1 MNLMHVKWPQDFR
14 FSPRGPFGAS
24 ESNGSDESK
33 AAAPP
38 KKAMTLDA
46 LAALVSDP
54 GPESNES
61 NGSKVRPQGQDFRC
75 IRVILFGPASG
86 WNASTDSKV
95 GLKAGTLDAVESLV
109 SCWRIRF
116 RGT

>member
-1 MNLMHVKWPQDFR
+1 MNVKPA
-14 FSPRGPFGAS
+14 P
-24 ESNGSDESK
+24 K
-33 AAAPP
+33 AR
-38 KKAMTLDA
+38 TLDG

-61 NGSKVRPQGQDFRC
+61 NGSKVRTQGQEFRC

-95 GLKAGTLDAVESLV
+95 GLKAGTLDAVESLA
-109 SCWRIRF
+109 SF
-116 RGT
+116 

>member
-1 MNLMHVKWPQDFR
+1 MNVKPA
-14 FSPRGPFGAS
+14 P
-24 ESNGSDESK
+24 K
-33 AAAPP
+33 AR
-38 KKAMTLDA
+38 TLDG

-61 NGSKVRPQGQDFRC
+61 NGSKVCPQGQDFRC
-75 IRVILFGPASG
+75 IRVIRFGPAPG

-95 GLKAGTLDAVESLV
+95 GLKAGTLDAFEALV
-109 SCWRIRF
+109 AFGRIRF